1 MENGGRIMDLSVL
14 NNISYGMYIIT
25 TKKEHKNVGCFINS
39 AMQITSK
46 SKILAISLNKDNYTN
61 EVLKQTRKCAISILN
76 EKANQKLISKFGY
89 FSSREINKFDEV
101 NYQNINELP
110 VVIEDCCGYIIGEVI
125 RVIDVET
132 HDIFLIRM
140 EQMEKLSDDVP
151 MTYRYYHEV
160 LKGKS
165 PKKAPTYQEE
175 KEEGKA
181 NRYQCSTC
189 GYIYDDS
196 KEKIKFE
203 DLPDNWTCPMC
214 GVGKDKFIKL

>member
-61 EVLKQTRKCAISILN
+61 EVLKETRKCAISILN

>member
-1 MENGGRIMDLSVL
+1 MDLSVL

-61 EVLKQTRKCAISILN
+61 EVLKETRKCAISILN

-132 HDIFLIRM
+132 HDIFLIRI

-175 KEEGKA
+175 KEEVTE
-181 NRYQCSTC
+181 NRYQCSIC

>member
-1 MENGGRIMDLSVL
+1 MDLSVL

>member
-1 MENGGRIMDLSVL
+1 MDLSVL

-101 NYQNINELP
+101 NYQNISELP

>member
-61 EVLKQTRKCAISILN
+61 EVLKETRKCAISILN

-110 VVIEDCCGYIIGEVI
+110 VVIEDSCGYIIGEVI

-181 NRYQCSTC
+181 NRYQCSIC

-203 DLPDNWTCPMC
+203 DLPDSWTCPMC

>member
-1 MENGGRIMDLSVL
+1 MDLSVL

-61 EVLKQTRKCAISILN
+61 EVLKETRKCAISILN

-132 HDIFLIRM
+132 HDIFLIRI

-175 KEEGKA
+175 KEEVTK
-181 NRYQCSTC
+181 NRYQCSIC